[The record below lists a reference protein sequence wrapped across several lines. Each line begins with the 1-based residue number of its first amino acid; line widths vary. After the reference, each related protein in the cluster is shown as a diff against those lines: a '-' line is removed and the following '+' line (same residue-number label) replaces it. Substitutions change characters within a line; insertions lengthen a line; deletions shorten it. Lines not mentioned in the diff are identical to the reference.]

1 MNQEE
6 QLVQRLN
13 RFFQDAKTEISATP
27 PTWETP
33 GHRRGRWVQP
43 LFASAALA
51 VVVLA
56 AVVGVRMFRDTRSQV
71 RVTVSPTVTAVPSA
85 TPSATPAPTPT
96 PTPSPTPGSNW
107 VTQRFPVGAP
117 TAMVLDPSAV
127 FALVPNKVARID
139 RVTSTVTT
147 GSTQPNSSGIARTD
161 AGVWIAAGPGTA
173 PAAANSQWL
182 TLVNPTTLQVIQQ
195 VHLPGQ
201 PGSDLNVGP
210 ELAGDPSLLWLAYG
224 SGIYRLDPNNGAT
237 LLSKSIPGTAVSV
250 SLDASGQRL
259 YVGVEVP
266 PGPTGQDRVLE
277 FDASTGATIASA
289 ETGGGG
295 LGGPHVAA
303 AADGVWVAYATGTQG
318 SVEHRNAASLAAIG
332 SSIRT
337 SNTIHAAVGAG
348 ALWLI
353 DGMAQR
359 VTCADPASGA
369 TRASSP
375 ETEPAAFAV
384 DTNGAYL
391 GDSAGIAAMQ
401 PPAACRG

>member
-13 RFFQDAKTEISATP
+13 RFFQDAKSEISVAP
-27 PTWETP
+27 PTWEAP

-43 LFASAALA
+43 VFASAALA

-71 RVTVSPTVTAVPSA
+71 RVAITPTVTAVPSA

-96 PTPSPTPGSNW
+96 PTPAPTPGPNW
-107 VTQRFPVGAP
+107 VTQRFEVGAP

-139 RVTSTVTT
+139 RTTSAVTT
-147 GSTQPNSSGIARTD
+147 GTTQPNATGIARTG

-182 TLVNPTTLQVIQQ
+182 TLIDPTTLQLIQQ

-210 ELAGDPSLLWLAYG
+210 ELAGNSSLLWLAYG

-237 LLSKSIPGTAVSV
+237 LLSKTIPGTAVSM
-250 SLDASGQRL
+250 SLDTSGTRL

-266 PGPTGQDRVLE
+266 PGPTGQDLVME
-277 FDASTGATIASA
+277 FDASTGAAIASA
-289 ETGGGG
+289 KTGGGG
-295 LGGPHVAA
+295 LRGPHVAA
-303 AADGVWVAYATGTQG
+303 AADGVWVGFATGTQG
-318 SVEHRNAASLAAIG
+318 AVEHRSAATLAVIG
-332 SSIRT
+332 SPIRT
-337 SNTIHAAVGAG
+337 SNTIHAVVGAG
-348 ALWLI
+348 ALWLV
-353 DGMAQR
+353 DGMAQQL
-359 VTCADPASGA
+359 TCADSATGA
-369 TRASSP
+369 IRASSP

-391 GDSAGIAAMQ
+391 GDAAGVAAMQ
-401 PPAACRG
+401 PPAACHG